1 MEHIQNVDITPA
13 PRILRI
19 LGEIPFQPWQCI
31 AELIDNSIDA
41 FLEADAQDVSTEKRE
56 ITVSWSRDSVAPAKR
71 TLEVQDNAAGMT
83 LSQIQNAVRAG
94 YSSNDPVSKLGLFGM
109 GFNIATARLGD
120 ITEIYSARKED
131 SEWVGLR
138 IDFDAL
144 TRAGMFKAPV
154 LHLEKSHPEEHGTL
168 IRVSS
173 LKSGIR
179 DTLSNKENEIRK
191 ILQNVYSPLLNQKN
205 ISVTIRSKR
214 LSPLK
219 PCVWGKNRFVMY
231 NGKPVPAVIE
241 INQTFGSSFFDTE
254 KNRYLTEDEADAI
267 NSSLGEG
274 IELPGHIIS
283 REKRVTGWIG
293 IQRYANPSD
302 FGIDLIRNGRKIR
315 MSDKTFFSYDDP
327 WTNTP
332 VLQYPVDLG
341 TTVGGRIVGE
351 LNVDFLPPTY
361 QKNDFDRTDHSWR
374 QLTDYICGSGPY
386 LPKAR
391 KAAGFTD
398 PVEAPIPLLAN
409 AYRRCDPGTKCLY
422 VPPTITK
429 QLLAEFRKG
438 NPAYQSDDLW
448 FKAAQEADQKKI
460 DPTPPVNPGPEPT
473 DDPIP
478 YLPDNP
484 SPTPP
489 QPQPINPTPIPFPV
503 QPAPAIPL
511 KEDLLG
517 RSQLEITLCGEYS
530 FGTISPLTV
539 RAYKLSTGEI
549 TIKGVSKACFFDSAG
564 IDCTFVYN
572 PRHVAFTQ
580 YPITPKGLLLQY
592 LAEKIK
598 ARDAMLHTD
607 IVDVYV
613 QLTQNMMSESRIDKT
628 ALQEKA
634 NLFFKNLRD
643 KLEDALS
650 GQKLEELECI
660 SEASGEVEE
669 TIMALFPNTDIIV
682 AFQKKAIEG
691 YPAIEAVP
699 YKTLVR
705 LVDRFP
711 SYVFD
716 GKVLNTPYESICLP
730 TTVATER
737 MRDEAKDRM
746 LSFLKDALR
755 MINATTA
762 MNKNEL
768 SRAAISIEFL
778 EEALV

>member
-1 MEHIQNVDITPA
+1 MMEHIQNVDITPA

-41 FLEADAQDVSTEKRE
+41 FLESDAQDALMEKRE
-56 ITVSWSRDSVAPAKR
+56 ITVSWSRDSVAPKDR
-71 TLEVQDNAAGMT
+71 TLEVRDNASGMT

-94 YSSNDPVSKLGLFGM
+94 YSSNDPVTKLGLFGM

-144 TRAGMFKAPV
+144 TRAGMFKAPI
-154 LHLEKSHPEEHGTL
+154 LHRKKDNPEEHGTT
-168 IRVSS
+168 ICVSN

-179 DTLSNKENEIRK
+179 DALSNKENEIRK
-191 ILQNVYSPLLNQKN
+191 ILQNVYSPLLNQNN
-205 ISVTIRSKR
+205 ISIIIRGKR

-267 NSSLGEG
+267 NSLLDEG
-274 IELPGHIIS
+274 IELPGNIIS

-302 FGIDLIRNGRKIR
+302 FGIDLIRNGRKIL
-315 MSDKTFFSYDDP
+315 MSDKTFFSYDDS
-327 WTNTP
+327 WTNTR
-332 VLQYPVDLG
+332 VLQYPVELG
-341 TTVGGRIVGE
+341 STVGGRIIGE
-351 LNVDFLPPTY
+351 LHVDFLPPTY
-361 QKNDFDRTDHSWR
+361 QKNDFDRTDYSWR
-374 QLTDYICGSGPY
+374 QLTDCICGFGPY
-386 LPKAR
+386 LPRAR

-409 AYRRCDPGTKCLY
+409 AYRRCNPGTKWLFI
-422 VPPTITK
+422 PSNISRRFLT
-429 QLLAEFRKG
+429 EFRKG
-438 NPAYQSDDLW
+438 NPDYQSDDLW
-448 FKAAQEADQKKI
+448 FKAAQEADQDTV
-460 DPTPPVNPGPEPT
+460 DPIPPVNPGPEPS
-473 DDPIP
+473 DDPNQYFPVDPI
-478 YLPDNP
+478 
-484 SPTPP
+484 P
-489 QPQPINPTPIPFPV
+489 QPQPINPTPTPFPIPTP
-503 QPAPAIPL
+503 PAVPIR
-511 KEDLLG
+511 EDLLS
-517 RSQLEITLCGEYS
+517 RSQLEVTLCGKYS
-530 FGTISPLTV
+530 FGTIPPLNV
-539 RAYKLSTGEI
+539 CAYKLSTGDI
-549 TIKGVSKACFFDSAG
+549 TVNGVSKSCFFDSVG

-572 PRHVAFTQ
+572 PRHIAFTQ

-598 ARDAMLHTD
+598 TRDAMLNTD

-613 QLTQNMMSESRIDKT
+613 QLTQSMMSESRIDKT

-634 NLFFKNLRD
+634 DLFFKNLRD

-650 GQKLEELECI
+650 GQKLEVLECI

-669 TIMALFPNTDIIV
+669 TIGVLFPNTDLIV
-682 AFQKKAIEG
+682 AFQKRTIEG
-691 YPAIEAVP
+691 YPAIGAVP

-711 SYVFD
+711 AYVFD

-730 TTVATER
+730 DLVATER

-755 MINATTA
+755 MISVTTA

-768 SRAAISIEFL
+768 SRSAISIEFL